1 MQPFI
6 QLSMSLH
13 INTMVSFITACED
26 SALIA
31 LLCSGA
37 MILVYSTIKLVVARV
52 AFYQKVRQ
60 GLVRIPLPNCWPPP
74 PPNHADV

>member
-6 QLSMSLH
+6 QLSMPLH

-31 LLCSGA
+31 LLCA
-37 MILVYSTIKLVVARV
+37 VCMTLVYGTIKLVVARA

-60 GLVRIPLPNCWPPP
+60 GLVRIPLPNFCSPR
-74 PPNHADV
+74 NHADV